1 MKKIALEEHIS
12 LPEFM
17 ALRFTTP
24 RGQGKPFPLDP
35 GEMKAKMPVMCSTEP
50 RLKEM
55 DELGIAMQFLMSG
68 GNGFD
73 FIDDETEAI
82 AKTTAFNDWIAS
94 VVRAHPDR
102 FRAFAALPMVTPQGM
117 ADELERVL
125 GRKEFV
131 GANIS
136 GVRLDGDYLDDEK
149 YSVFWE
155 KANELGAFLYL
166 HPCETPE
173 NAKALYEP
181 YACLN
186 GSTWSWGVDTATYIL
201 RFIFSGLL
209 DRYPNVKIILG
220 HLGEMLPYNAVRID
234 GRWKIS
240 PMDSRNAH
248 EPSYYLKKNIYITT
262 SGNSSPAALKCALE
276 VMGAD
281 RVLFAC
287 DYPFESNYEFAEFIE
302 KADISEEERELVCY
316 RNAER
321 LFGLD

>member
-1 MKKIALEEHIS
+1 MKKIAIEEHIS

-24 RGQGKPFPLDP
+24 RGQGKPFPLNP
-35 GEMKAKMPVMCSTEP
+35 EEMKAKMPVMCSVEP

-55 DELGIAMQFLMSG
+55 DELDISMQFLMSG

-73 FIDDETEAI
+73 FIDDEAEAI
-82 AKTTAFNDWIAS
+82 AKTTAFNDWIAGI
-94 VVRAHPDR
+94 VKAHPDR

-125 GRKEFV
+125 SRKEFV

-136 GVRLDGDYLDDEK
+136 GVRLDNDYLDDAK

-220 HLGEMLPYNAVRID
+220 HLGEMLPYNAV
-234 GRWKIS
+234 
-240 PMDSRNAH
+240 
-248 EPSYYLKKNIYITT
+248 PSYYLKKNIYITT
-262 SGNSSPAALKCALE
+262 SGNSSPAALKCAVE

-302 KADISEEERELVCY
+302 KADIPEEVREMICY